1 MMAATSE
8 RNTKEKHKTSNQQ
21 ETMFEKIVE
30 LLASIAASL
39 ATIAGNGGTI
49 AASTVTTAPASSP
62 APAAGEPAKKRG
74 RPATGT
80 PPAGSPTT
88 PQATPVTL
96 QELKDIFMPWI
107 KADATQTAARTAQ
120 LNGVLDEFRDSP
132 NVALSAM
139 DPALFAEMKPRIE
152 ALVKG
157 GAAASADDCP
167 V

>member
-1 MMAATSE
+1 ML
-8 RNTKEKHKTSNQQ
+8 
-21 ETMFEKIVE
+21 EKIVE
-30 LLASIAASL
+30 LLTSIAASL

-49 AASTVTTAPASSP
+49 AAPAPATTAPASSP
-62 APAAGEPAKKRG
+62 APAAGEPAKKRAG
-74 RPATGT
+74 RPATTT

-96 QELKDIFMPWI
+96 QELMGMFMPWI
-107 KADATQTAARTAQ
+107 KADATQSAARTAQ
-120 LNGVLDEFRDSP
+120 LNAVLDEFRDSP

-139 DPALFAEMKPRIE
+139 DPALFAELKPRIE

-157 GAAASADDCP
+157 GAAASGDDCP